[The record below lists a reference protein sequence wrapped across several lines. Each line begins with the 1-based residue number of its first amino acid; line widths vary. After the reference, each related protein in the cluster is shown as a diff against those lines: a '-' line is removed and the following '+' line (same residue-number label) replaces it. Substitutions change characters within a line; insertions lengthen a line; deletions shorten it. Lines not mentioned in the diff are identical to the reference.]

1 MMALKRAIRTT
12 AMTASRTRPMEMPG
26 RSHAVSRND
35 TVDTSRV
42 ITRRLMSAHGP
53 PRHSHRMRA
62 WVA

>member
-12 AMTASRTRPMEMPG
+12 ATTASRNRPIEIPG
-26 RSHAVSRND
+26 RSHAVSTNE
-35 TVDTSRV
+35 TVETSRV
-42 ITRRLMSAHGP
+42 ITRRLISAHGP